1 MGSTYN
7 TLGIARRTK
16 TFKGAE
22 GAGARRVLV
31 NGDAENEAKN
41 TASANAGSLAGV
53 TWDSAKDGEG
63 VALQEYGSAEIETSA
78 AITYGALVNVA
89 ADGGNAA
96 NRGRIKAV
104 NEAST
109 TRVNL
114 VGRAEQAATAA
125 GQRIRV
131 NLRRFGEEYTRP

>member
-1 MGSTYN
+1 MTSTYN

-16 TFKGAE
+16 RFKGAE

-41 TASANAGSLAGV
+41 AGGANAGSLAGV
-53 TWDSAKDGEG
+53 TWDSAKDGES
-63 VALQEYGSAEIETSA
+63 VALQEYGYAEIETSA
-78 AITYGALVNVA
+78 AIAYGADVNVA

-104 NEAST
+104 NEAT
-109 TRVNL
+109 GTVVNL
-114 VGRAEQAATAA
+114 VGKAEQTATAA

-131 NLRRFGEEYTRP
+131 NLRRFGQQITIP